1 MTLRARLTGAS
12 AFRAALDRIADAGT
26 LRGELTAA
34 AEEVRIAAHRRLEEA
49 DPPGGKGKALARSLS
64 IRLDR
69 DGAAAEIGTAL
80 DHGWHREFGSVAHP
94 PRPWLGPSFA
104 EARPAILA
112 RLRSWLGAAS
122 KRARG

>member
-1 MTLRARLTGAS
+1 MKLRARPGGGP

-26 LRGELTAA
+26 LRDELTAA

-49 DPPGGKGKALARSLS
+49 APPDGKGKALARSLS
-64 IRLDR
+64 TRLNG
-69 DGAAAEIGTAL
+69 DGTVAEIGTAL
-80 DHGWHREFGSVAHP
+80 DHGWHREFGSLAHP
-94 PRPWLGPSFA
+94 PRPWLGPSLA

-112 RLRSWLGAAS
+112 RLRSWLSAAS